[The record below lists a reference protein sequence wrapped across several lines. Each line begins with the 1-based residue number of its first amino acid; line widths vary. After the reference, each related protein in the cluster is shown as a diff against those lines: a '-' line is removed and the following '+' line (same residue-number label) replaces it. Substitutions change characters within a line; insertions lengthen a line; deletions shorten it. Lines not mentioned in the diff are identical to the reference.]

1 MATQPK
7 RKSPDRKPAAKAPA
21 RKGPSV
27 AMRALQSTAAGIARY
42 PRMIGGTAIFGVVFC
57 FVAANALWYQPR
69 HHPNPMLATRMFES
83 QKSKSANKG
92 SDDAPEPGVT
102 VFRIERQK
110 DIEARA
116 QAEKEAKPAASPLI
130 KQIQQ
135 ALAKKGLYDGP
146 ADGVT
151 GPKTTAAILFFQET
165 EGLDQTG
172 EATPA
177 LLAKIKAND
186 TDSNVAVIPDERPAP
201 DEVTSSTKS
210 VPAKADGDDVAD
222 LIRAVE
228 TDPKPAARPIK
239 ASVTKA
245 EADSL
250 SPAAIMQI
258 QRALTKFAYADI
270 QADGVVGEATRSAIR
285 DFEKSYNMPVTGE
298 PSERIVRK
306 LKSIGAL

>member
-1 MATQPK
+1 MAAQPK

-27 AMRALQSTAAGIARY
+27 AMRALHSTAAGIARY

-57 FVAANALWYQPR
+57 FVAANALWYQPH

-83 QKSKSANKG
+83 QKSKSASKT
-92 SDDAPEPGVT
+92 SDVAPEPGVT

-110 DIEARA
+110 DIDAKA
-116 QAEKEAKPAASPLI
+116 QAEKEAKPMASPLVR
-130 KQIQQ
+130 QIQQ
-135 ALAKKGLYDGP
+135 ALAQKGLYDGP
-146 ADGVT
+146 ADGMT

-177 LLAKIKAND
+177 LLAKIKAGSKNND
-186 TDSNVAVIPDERPAP
+186 VAVIPDERPST
-201 DEVTSSTKS
+201 DEVTSSTKAT
-210 VPAKADGDDVAD
+210 PAKADGDDVAD
-222 LIRAVE
+222 LIRSAE
-228 TDPKPAARPIK
+228 PDAKPAAKTIK
-239 ASVTKA
+239 ASVSKA
-245 EADSL
+245 DAESI

-270 QADGVVGEATRSAIR
+270 KADGVVGEATRSAIR
-285 DFEKSYNMPVTGE
+285 AFEKSYNMPVTGE
-298 PSERIVRK
+298 PSERIVKK